1 MTQDERDDDRVIEL
15 PGDRDEVGNEV
26 ERHREVAAEREQQQL
41 SAPRN
46 ARIAGEARHEHD
58 AVGNEPRK
66 RPRVA
71 PAAGRDEAEDE
82 QRVEG
87 ESHPESDQAPRP
99 PLHAAERMRASYDEA
114 AVRFLR
120 RRDDDDQPVDLNER
134 SPELGLRFKDLAV
147 LGSLMEA
154 GADLS
159 QARHVIYYLY
169 APTKEVAEAM
179 AHEVEENDF
188 DATVREPLPE
198 YPDQWR
204 VACEK
209 HAVTSPDFVRAADDL
224 FQGVADRHSAEYDGW
239 EASL

>member
-1 MTQDERDDDRVIEL
+1 
-15 PGDRDEVGNEV
+15 
-26 ERHREVAAEREQQQL
+26 
-41 SAPRN
+41 
-46 ARIAGEARHEHD
+46 
-58 AVGNEPRK
+58 
-66 RPRVA
+66 
-71 PAAGRDEAEDE
+71 
-82 QRVEG
+82 
-87 ESHPESDQAPRP
+87 
-99 PLHAAERMRASYDEA
+99 MRASYDEA

-159 QARHVIYYLY
+159 QPRHVICYLY

-179 AHEVEENDF
+179 AHDVEENDF
-188 DATVREPLPE
+188 SATVREPLPE

-209 HAVTSPDFVRAADDL
+209 QRSLRRISSVRRTTSSKGWTIDTRLNTTAGRPAS
-224 FQGVADRHSAEYDGW
+224 SARC
-239 EASL
+239 AS